1 MANQNEKEI
10 KNEFD
15 FTDFNEQELNNIE
28 DELNSQLAKEFQ
40 DLENIDTGLKSIQ
53 NPDALGKVIL
63 DEVWTQFGNQT
74 GLEITSE
81 TLIQQYDREHPEE
94 TKPYDKEAGD
104 AVMQDPRYKE
114 ANKAMKEKQQS
125 GTLKDEYTGKDI
137 KQNDT
142 ANLDHTV
149 SRKEIYENQR
159 RKQAK
164 KSTADLANMDE
175 NLNPTNE
182 SLNKSKGAKSVDEM
196 IETRQQREKA
206 QIEQNE
212 RAKKKIDESNM
223 SDAEKKRA
231 KEKLDKRL
239 NDKLAADDKRM
250 KKIDVT
256 ARKAINKEILKGA
269 AKETG
274 KKAGKDALKTMMVQA
289 LFALLKDIINGFIR
303 FLKTSAKNFNTFLG
317 EMKKSIHNFM
327 NKIISFF
334 TNGVTTVIGTIVTEI
349 FGPIVSLFKKLAS
362 LIKQGIRSVTDAIKW
377 LKDKKNAA
385 KPFSIKCAEVGKI
398 IVAGLVAAG
407 ALFGGELIEKGL
419 IVLIPAFGAIKIPVL
434 GSLANIIGIFLA
446 SVISG
451 IVGAIVIN
459 LIDKLIA
466 NYQRQKLMGEKINV
480 LNNVIEKQDRLT
492 DIKKIQLK
500 NKIYNTA
507 ETIRERH
514 SETSNIMK
522 ESTENIFN
530 NSVDMTASKNI
541 LDEMDERLKKMDDD
555 LDSLR

>member
-1 MANQNEKEI
+1 MANQNDNEI
-10 KNEFD
+10 DEFD
-15 FTDFNEQELNNIE
+15 FTGLNEQELNNIE
-28 DELNSQLAKEFQ
+28 EDLNNKLVHDLQ

-63 DEVWTQFGNQT
+63 DEVWTQFGNQI

-94 TKPYDKEAGD
+94 TKPYSKEAGD
-104 AVMQDPRYKE
+104 AVMKDPRYKA

-125 GTLKDEYTGKDI
+125 GNLKDEYTGKDI
-137 KQNDT
+137 KQNDK

-175 NLNPTNE
+175 NLNATNE

-196 IETRQQREKA
+196 IKTRQQREKA

-223 SDAEKKRA
+223 SDAEKKAA
-231 KEKLDKRL
+231 KAKLDKRL
-239 NDKLAADDKRM
+239 KDKLAADDKLM
-250 KKIDVT
+250 KKKDKA

-289 LFALLKDIINGFIR
+289 LFALLKDIMNGFIR
-303 FLKTSAKNFNTFLG
+303 FLKSSSKTFKTFLE
-317 EMKKSIHNFM
+317 EMKKSIHNFF
-327 NKIISFF
+327 NKIMSFF
-334 TNGVTTVIGTIVTEI
+334 KTGVTTFVGTIVTEI

-362 LIKQGIRSVTDAIKW
+362 LIKQGVRSVTDAILY
-377 LKDKKNAA
+377 LKNKDNAT

-398 IVAGLVAAG
+398 VVAGLVAAG

-419 IVLIPAFGAIKIPVL
+419 IALVPAFETIKIPLL

-451 IVGAIVIN
+451 VVGAIIIN
-459 LIDKLIA
+459 LIDKAIA
-466 NYQRQKLMGEKINV
+466 GYQKQELMGEKINV
-480 LNNVIEKQDRLT
+480 LNKVIETQDHIVS
-492 DIKKIQLK
+492 IKEIKLN
-500 NKIYNTA
+500 NKINDTA
-507 ETIRERH
+507 QTIHDRH
-514 SETSNIMK
+514 SEAANIMK
-522 ESTENIFN
+522 ETTENIIN
-530 NSVDMTASKNI
+530 KSVDLSDSKII

-555 LDSLR
+555 LESLK

>member
-1 MANQNEKEI
+1 MANQNENEI
-10 KNEFD
+10 DEFD
-15 FTDFNEQELNNIE
+15 FANLNEQELNNIE
-28 DELNSQLAKEFQ
+28 EDLNNKLAYELQ

-63 DEVWTQFGNQT
+63 DEVWIQFGNQI

-94 TKPYDKEAGD
+94 TKPYSKEAGD
-104 AVMQDPRYKE
+104 AVMKDSRYKA
-114 ANKAMKEKQQS
+114 ANKAMKEKQQA
-125 GTLKDEYTGKDI
+125 GKLKNEYIGKDI

-175 NLNPTNE
+175 NLNATNE

-196 IETRQQREKA
+196 IKTRQQREKA

-223 SDAEKKRA
+223 SDAEKKAA
-231 KEKLDKRL
+231 KAKLDKRL
-239 NDKLAADDKRM
+239 KDKLAADDKLM
-250 KKIDVT
+250 KKKDKA

-289 LFALLKDIINGFIR
+289 LFALLKDIMNGFIR
-303 FLKTSAKNFNTFLG
+303 FLKASSKTFKTFLE
-317 EMKKSIHNFM
+317 EMKKSIHNFF
-327 NKIISFF
+327 NKIMSFF
-334 TNGVTTVIGTIVTEI
+334 KTGVTTFVGTIVTEI

-362 LIKQGIRSVTDAIKW
+362 LIKQGVRSVTDAILY
-377 LKDKKNAA
+377 LKNKDNAT

-398 IVAGLVAAG
+398 VVAGLVAAG

-419 IVLIPAFGAIKIPVL
+419 IALVPAFETIKIPLL

-451 IVGAIVIN
+451 VVGAIIIN
-459 LIDKLIA
+459 LIDKAIA
-466 NYQRQKLMGEKINV
+466 GYQKQELMGEKINV
-480 LNNVIEKQDRLT
+480 LNKVIETQDHIVS
-492 DIKKIQLK
+492 IKEIKLN
-500 NKIYNTA
+500 NKISDTA
-507 ETIRERH
+507 QTIHDRH
-514 SETSNIMK
+514 SEAANIMK
-522 ESTENIFN
+522 ETTENIIN
-530 NSVDMTASKNI
+530 KSVDLSDSKII

-555 LDSLR
+555 LESLK